1 MASISGDLSVMPL
14 TDILQWIDLSRKTG
28 TLTVSNFGTE
38 KKIYIEEGK
47 IVYVSSNK
55 EGERLGEF
63 ILKESKLDA
72 TIIKTALIQS
82 QTMKIPFTQ
91 RLIELKYFTIDDL
104 TKIILNYAKSLL
116 HDAISWNE
124 GWFEFIQDIIPA
136 YVMKGPIKLNT
147 SELIFDVFKE
157 IEAKTMGIGEK

>member
-1 MASISGDLSVMPL
+1 MASIKGDLSVMPL
-14 TDILQWIDLSRKTG
+14 PDILQWIDLSRKTG
-28 TLTVSNFGTE
+28 TLTISHLGTE
-38 KKIYIEEGK
+38 KKIYVEEGK

-72 TIIKTALIQS
+72 TIIKSALIQS

-91 RLIELKYFTIDDL
+91 RLIELKYFTIEDL
-104 TKIILNYAKSLL
+104 TNIIYNYAKSLL
-116 HDAISWNE
+116 QDAISWNE

-147 SELIFDVFKE
+147 SELIFNVFRE
-157 IEAKTMGIGEK
+157 IEAKKIGIGK